1 MSYGKTLA
9 RKMKLRGNIKTCVK
23 LGRDLRAVDLN
34 IKLNTASK
42 PLSDMPLYY
51 PEGVRSPYAG
61 SVELSLKGKLSN
73 SRVTSLSFVRS
84 YSTII
89 AYGSILDKNMFINNV
104 RCYSKIS
111 DRSTD
116 TKAVKVYTDLQNNK
130 VSLIRENKGKSGIY
144 R

>member
-1 MSYGKTLA
+1 MV
-9 RKMKLRGNIKTCVK
+9 TCIIHILLK
-23 LGRDLRAVDLN
+23 
-34 IKLNTASK
+34 IKLSAMHRRRVFVSASDT
-42 PLSDMPLYY
+42 S
-51 PEGVRSPYAG
+51 
-61 SVELSLKGKLSN
+61 GKLSN